1 MIVHPKVSWLRL
13 LFTLRGSSIRRDWQ
27 RIAAA
32 TLLSVAVTW
41 AGIHYEL
48 KSWSLTVTPF
58 TVIGLA
64 LSIFLGFRNNAC
76 YDRFW
81 EGRKLWGRLVN
92 VSRSLTRQLLTM
104 TEPSDATSTQAEFQK
119 ETVIR
124 LTGYVFA
131 LKHHLRATDPY
142 EDLHGRFSEEELQQV
157 RSKHNIPLALQQII
171 AGRVERTWKDGGI
184 HDWHMPVFE
193 GSLTEITAIQGGC
206 ERILNTPVPFTY
218 TVLIHRVVAFYC
230 FALPF
235 GIWNTVGVLSPLVVF
250 LVSHAFFGL
259 DVIGDEIEDPFGT
272 DINDLPLDTISR
284 TIEINLL
291 DLLNEPDVPALPK
304 PVDGV
309 LN

>member
-1 MIVHPKVSWLRL
+1 MIVRTGGSWLQL
-13 LFTLRGSSIRRDWQ
+13 LFTIRGSSVRRDWH

-32 TLLSVAVTW
+32 TLLSVVVTW
-41 AGIHYEL
+41 AGFQYDL

-81 EGRKLWGRLVN
+81 EGRKLWGKLVN
-92 VSRSLTRQLLTM
+92 VSRSLTRQLLTL
-104 TEPSDATSTQAEFQK
+104 TVPGSAESTQVEFQK
-119 ETVIR
+119 QTILR
-124 LTGYVFA
+124 LAGYVYSV
-131 LKHHLRATDPY
+131 KHHLRSTDPF
-142 EDLHGRFSEEELQQV
+142 EELQGRFSDEELQQV
-157 RSKHNIPLALQQII
+157 RGQQNTPLALLQII
-171 AGRVERTWKDGGI
+171 AKRISQTWKDGGI
-184 HDWHMPVFE
+184 NDLNMPVLDA
-193 GSLTEITAIQGGC
+193 SLTEIIAIQGGC
-206 ERILNTPVPFTY
+206 ERIRNTPVPFTY

-235 GIWNTVGVLSPLVVF
+235 GIWDTVGVLSPLVVF
-250 LVSHAFFGL
+250 LISHAFFGL

-272 DINDLPLDTISR
+272 DINDLPLDTITR

-291 DLLNEPDVPALPK
+291 DLLNEPNVPDLPQ

>member
-1 MIVHPKVSWLRL
+1 MIVHPRVSWLRL
-13 LFTLRGSSIRRDWQ
+13 LFTFRGSSLRRDWY

-32 TLLSVAVTW
+32 TLLSVVVSW
-41 AGIHYEL
+41 VGMRYDL

-81 EGRKLWGRLVN
+81 EGRKLWGQLVN
-92 VSRSLTRQLLTM
+92 VSRSLTRQLLTL
-104 TEPSDATSTQAEFQK
+104 TVSGSAESTQEEYQK
-119 ETVIR
+119 QTVLR
-124 LTGYVFA
+124 LAGYVYS
-131 LKHHLRATDPY
+131 LKHHLRTTDPTG
-142 EDLHGRFSEEELQQV
+142 DLQNRFSEAELQTVHDQ
-157 RSKHNIPLALQQII
+157 HNIPLALLQII
-171 AGRVERTWKDGGI
+171 ARRIERTWKDGGLN
-184 HDWHMPVFE
+184 DWNMQSVE

-235 GIWNTVGVLSPLVVF
+235 GIWDTVGALSPLVVF
-250 LVSHAFFGL
+250 LISHAFFGL

-272 DINDLPLDTISR
+272 DINDLPLDTITR

-291 DLLNEPDVPALPK
+291 DLLDEPNVPDLPE

-309 LN
+309 LY